1 VAKKIYH
8 PHLSRYNLKP
18 SFKHFTLVG
27 TSLQKP
33 SFNIYGSNTLMIIF
47 KENYI
52 ILIFQANTQPISWSF
67 PRKYMT
73 HVIKKTLHT

>member
-1 VAKKIYH
+1 
-8 PHLSRYNLKP
+8 
-18 SFKHFTLVG
+18 
-27 TSLQKP
+27 
-33 SFNIYGSNTLMIIF
+33 MIIF

-73 HVIKKTLHT
+73 HVIKNTLHTKSIKTTFEEYMIHLIKIETNIDNT